1 MSYVNCPRCRLTV
14 RLPDDALTPEYCPR
28 CAARHGVQAKV
39 FLSSTPARLFAR
51 PDREVGLQAE
61 PAMEP
66 EFTVPELRP
75 ATTA

>member
-28 CAARHGVQAKV
+28 CAARHGVQSKV

-51 PDREVGLQAE
+51 PEAE
-61 PAMEP
+61 PEPALEP
-66 EFTVPELRP
+66 EITVPDLRP